1 MAYTSSE
8 LGGMAVRLTGSKWMV
23 ALALTGGAAAATT
36 ACSDATGAGGE
47 PVAYA
52 ALTLQPTLPASFT
65 PGVFDLAVDRVRI
78 RLTRPPSD
86 VVIDTLVFFPV
97 SSNELSVHLRVPL
110 AARREQFTAALQLLS
125 ASTLL
130 FSGSE
135 TVEVDESGS
144 TAPIIPLEYVGPG
157 ADVTTIRIA
166 PRDTAIKPTDR
177 FTFTVDAWAGANPV
191 SNFYVNWS
199 TDDPAIAPVDAVG
212 TLSAPDHRSSV
223 LLSVVGPNGV
233 GDSTRIYFA
242 PTVNRLEIVSGDTQT
257 GVAGSALPQPLVI
270 RALAADDLGVP
281 GVRVS
286 FQGLSG
292 GIPTESMVLTDHDG
306 YAQTTVLLGPVAGL
320 QAFEAF
326 APGLAALGFTA
337 IATVGPPA
345 KLEYIGGNNQIDTVT
360 QTLPTPLIARVTDV
374 TGNPVSGVAVTWDV
388 FTGGGTLDKMSS
400 VTNLSGITFADLTLG
415 SIPGPNGVRVSMT
428 NPTVSLEFQATGIA
442 GPPAML
448 SILSG
453 DNQVGNAGSNLA
465 SPLWVKVTDQWANKL
480 PGVTVR
486 WSEVQGGGL
495 LSAANTTTDALGRAS
510 VSYQLPQ
517 VPASYNVVAD
527 IQGTA
532 LTVVF
537 SMQAQAPPDE

>member
-1 MAYTSSE
+1 
-8 LGGMAVRLTGSKWMV
+8 
-23 ALALTGGAAAATT
+23 
-36 ACSDATGAGGE
+36 
-47 PVAYA
+47 
-52 ALTLQPTLPASFT
+52 
-65 PGVFDLAVDRVRI
+65 
-78 RLTRPPSD
+78 
-86 VVIDTLVFFPV
+86 
-97 SSNELSVHLRVPL
+97 
-110 AARREQFTAALQLLS
+110 
-125 ASTLL
+125 
-130 FSGSE
+130 
-135 TVEVDESGS
+135 
-144 TAPIIPLEYVGPG
+144 
-157 ADVTTIRIA
+157 
-166 PRDTAIKPTDR
+166 
-177 FTFTVDAWAGANPV
+177 
-191 SNFYVNWS
+191 
-199 TDDPAIAPVDAVG
+199 
-212 TLSAPDHRSSV
+212 
-223 LLSVVGPNGV
+223 
-233 GDSTRIYFA
+233 
-242 PTVNRLEIVSGDTQT
+242 VSGDTQT

-306 YAQTTVLLGPVAGL
+306 YARTTVLLGPVAGL

-345 KLEYIGGNNQIDTVT
+345 KLEYIGGNNQIGTVT

-374 TGNPVSGVAVTWDV
+374 TGNPVSGVAVTWEV

-428 NPTVSLEFQATGIA
+428 NPTVSLEFQATSIA

>member
-1 MAYTSSE
+1 
-8 LGGMAVRLTGSKWMV
+8 VRLAGSKWMV
-23 ALALTGGAAAATT
+23 ALALTGGATAATT
-36 ACSDATGAGGE
+36 ACSDTTGAGGQ

-52 ALTLQPTLPASFT
+52 ALTLRPTLPASFT

-97 SSNELSVHLRVPL
+97 TANELTVHIRVPL

-125 ASTLL
+125 SSTLL

-135 TVEVDESGS
+135 TIEVDESGA

-177 FTFTVDAWAGANPV
+177 FTFTVDALAGSNPV

-199 TDDPAIAPVDAVG
+199 TDEPALAPVDAVG

-223 LLSVVGPNGV
+223 LLRVVAPNGV
-233 GDSTRIYFA
+233 RDSTRIYFA
-242 PTVNRLEIVSGDTQT
+242 PTVNRLEVVSGDAQV
-257 GVAGSALPQPLVI
+257 GLAGFALPQPLVV

-292 GIPTESMVLTDHDG
+292 GIPTESLVITDQDG
-306 YAQTTVLLGPVAGL
+306 FARTAVLLGPVAGL

-337 IATVGPPA
+337 IASVGPPA
-345 KLEYIGGNNQIDTVT
+345 KLEYIGGNNQVDTVT
-360 QTLPTPLIARVTDV
+360 KTLPTPLIARVTDV
-374 TGNPVSGVAVTWDV
+374 VGNPVSGVGVTWEV
-388 FTGGGTLDKMSS
+388 LSGGGTLDKMSS
-400 VTNLSGITFADLTLG
+400 VTNLSGITFADFTLG
-415 SIPGPNGVRVSMT
+415 AVPGLNVVRVSMSG
-428 NPTVSLEFQATGIA
+428 PAASLDFQATGIA
-442 GPPAML
+442 GPPAIL
-448 SILSG
+448 SVLSG
-453 DNQVGNAGSNLA
+453 DNQAGEAGSTLP
-465 SPLWVKVTDQWANKL
+465 SPLWVQVTDQWANKL
-480 PGVTVR
+480 PGVTIR
-486 WSEVQGGGL
+486 WSEVQGGGVL
-495 LSAANTTTDALGRAS
+495 GAANTLTDALGRAF
-510 VSYQLPQ
+510 VSYQLPMI
-517 VPASYNVVAD
+517 AGSYNVVAD
-527 IQGTA
+527 IPGTV
-532 LTVVF
+532 LTAVF
-537 SMQAQAPPDE
+537 SMQAQPPATQR